1 MSAGNFSRPAPTAMR
16 TATILHFLFALA
28 LFQTPK
34 AIGQQLN
41 TTLLINGNV
50 VDVETGK
57 LRQQAVLIEG
67 DKIKAL
73 GDYKTLS
80 KKASKDTKRIDCK
93 GKYIIPGLW
102 DMHVHLEGAELVED
116 NALLL
121 PVFLAYG
128 ITTIRDCASDLGEQ
142 VLAWRN
148 DINTRNIVGPTIFTA
163 GRKLEGKNSIWKGD
177 LEIENETELNDML
190 NLLDKYKVDFVK
202 ITENTLGGELFLK
215 SVAAAHARGYRV
227 SGHVPIDLT
236 ISQLVDAGFT
246 SVEHAGYLLRL
257 GSDDEQI
264 TRDLTSGKIT
274 KAEAEQNYSSGFD
287 RGVALQKFTAL
298 GKKGLFVCPT
308 FIGGR
313 ELAYLSETDH
323 SKDMPLRF
331 LTEKFVSNYQWRI
344 QRMSNET
351 AEQRQQRKD
360 RYLFLRNQLPLIHQS
375 GIRIIAGSDAAAL
388 NTYVYPAESL
398 IQELEIF
405 QEAGLK
411 APDIMKTATING
423 SKYFGIEKQVGTLTE
438 GKQADLVVLDKNPLE
453 DIRALRAINGVM
465 KFGNYYD
472 RTSLD
477 NILKSAEEKKTQ
489 LDRSR
494 N

>member
-1 MSAGNFSRPAPTAMR
+1 MTLTTM
-16 TATILHFLFALA
+16 
-28 LFQTPK
+28 
-34 AIGQQLN
+34 GQRVN
-41 TTLLINGNV
+41 TTLLFGGNV
-50 VDVETGK
+50 VDVESGT

-67 DKIKAL
+67 DRIKAI
-73 GDYKTLS
+73 GDYQTVEKQAPKGS
-80 KKASKDTKRIDCK
+80 KRIDCR

-102 DMHVHLEGAELVED
+102 DMHVHLEGADLVED

-148 DINTRNIVGPTIFTA
+148 DINTRKLTGPTIFTA

-177 LEIENETELNDML
+177 LEIANETELHDML

-202 ITENTLGGELFLK
+202 ITENTLGGDLFLK

-236 ISQLVDAGFT
+236 IEQLVNAGFT

-264 TRDLTSGKIT
+264 TKDVVSGKVT
-274 KAEAEQNYSSGFD
+274 KAEAESKYSAGFD
-287 RGVALQKFTAL
+287 RHTALQKFSAL
-298 GKKGLFVCPT
+298 GQQGLFVCPT

-313 ELAYLSETDH
+313 ELAYLSDTDH
-323 SKDMPLRF
+323 SKDVPLSF
-331 LTEKFVSNYQWRI
+331 LTERFVSNYQWRI

-351 AEQRQQRKD
+351 PEQKQQRKD
-360 RYLFLRNQLPLIHQS
+360 RYLFLRSQLPLIHQS

-405 QEAGLK
+405 QEAGLNGTE
-411 APDIMKTATING
+411 IMKTATING
-423 SKYFGIEKQVGTLTE
+423 PKYFNIENQVGTIAP
-438 GKQADLVVLDKNPLE
+438 GKRADVVILDRNPLE
-453 DIRALRAINGVM
+453 DIHALRTVNGVL

-472 RTSLD
+472 RAALD
-477 NILKSAEEKKTQ
+477 NILKVAADTKKR
-489 LDRSR
+489 LDASR
-494 N
+494 K